1 MKKIALFIII
11 SQLLL
16 TNQEYNF
23 DACTSNKTKC
33 KSVSLSDKDWECC
46 SVKADYYGNS
56 YLNGKSISL
65 CGVLTK
71 QKMTKE
77 MIRSAELLY
86 RESYGFISTLL
97 GTDVYS
103 SNNLYSFS
111 FLMTYDCP
119 SQSFSVDYK
128 IGDSYTSE
136 EKAIFK
142 RDDYCLKLYYQGLMD
157 INLLPEGFL
166 TLEKKE
172 IQKSDCLN
180 AKVLP
185 NSEEYAT
192 CAYASFTFKLI
203 NGTTLPL
210 SSCLYISKS
219 SFDTKNLDEHLS
231 QSFSSYT
238 KLSGVAIES
247 YEIEITDKN
256 NKILKYD
263 SKTKML
269 TSNSSS
275 ADSSKYII
283 GVNKIISIMLIFYLF

>member
-1 MKKIALFIII
+1 MKKFALLIII

-23 DACTSNKTKC
+23 DACFYNKTKC

-46 SVKADYYGNS
+46 SVKTDYYGSS
-56 YLNGKSISL
+56 YLNGKSISK
-65 CGVLTK
+65 CGVFTK
-71 QKMTKE
+71 KIMTKE
-77 MIRSAELLY
+77 MIKSSELLY
-86 RESYGFISTLL
+86 RECYGFISILL

-103 SNNLYSFS
+103 SDYLFS

-119 SQSFSVDYK
+119 SQSFSIDYK
-128 IGDSYTSE
+128 LSDSYTSE
-136 EKAIFK
+136 EKAIFQS
-142 RDDYCLKLYYQGLMD
+142 DDYCLKLYYQGLMD
-157 INLLPEGFL
+157 MNLLPEGFL
-166 TLEKKE
+166 SLEKKE

-210 SSCLYISKS
+210 SSCLYISKI

>member
-166 TLEKKE
+166 SLEKKE

-275 ADSSKYII
+275 TDSSKYII
-283 GVNKIISIMLIFYLF
+283 GINKIISIMLIFYLF